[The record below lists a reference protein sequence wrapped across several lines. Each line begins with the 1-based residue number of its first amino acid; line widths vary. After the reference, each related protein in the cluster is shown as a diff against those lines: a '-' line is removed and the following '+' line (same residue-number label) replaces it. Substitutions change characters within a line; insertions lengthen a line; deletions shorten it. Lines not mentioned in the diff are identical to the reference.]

1 MTQIQLLD
9 DLGAEFARVT
19 ARPPRRAP
27 ARALAIAL
35 GAIVLL
41 AGVAYTV
48 PPTRAAIDD
57 IASSFEGWVGGNEDN
72 PPGRALRPD
81 DDAPDWVR
89 ETGGGR
95 VIAETAGA
103 KLFVT
108 RQHTENGTYLM
119 FWLGKAVGMGDTIDG
134 WHDMFKSSAVFV
146 LGAGSFEPKP
156 DAGSLL
162 VRRGLMDDKGH
173 IPFMGVTARS
183 VKRLELRYASGPPL
197 FADGIDGGFVMI
209 IDAWRRLDQLIAYN
223 AAGRELER
231 LDISDWDLRYVCDKE
246 PGICP

>member
-19 ARPPRRAP
+19 ARPPRRTGV
-27 ARALAIAL
+27 RALAIAL
-35 GAIVLL
+35 GALVLL
-41 AGVAYTV
+41 AGAAYTV

-57 IASSFEGWVGGNEDN
+57 IASSFEGWVGGDETN

-81 DDAPDWVR
+81 EDAPDWVR
-89 ETGGGR
+89 ESEGGR
-95 VIAETAGA
+95 VIAEAGGA
-103 KLFVT
+103 KLYVT

-119 FWLGKAVGMGDTIDG
+119 FVMGGTGAGDTIEG
-134 WHDMFKSSAVFV
+134 WHDTFKNHAVFL
-146 LGAGSFEPKP
+146 LGAGSFAPKP
-156 DAGSLL
+156 DSHSLL
-162 VRRGLMDDKGH
+162 AQRGLMDEQGH

-183 VKRLELRYASGPPL
+183 VKRLELRYESGPPV
-197 FADGIDGGFVMI
+197 FADGIDGGFVI
-209 IDAWRRLDQLIAYN
+209 IVDAWRRMDELIAYN

-231 LDISDWDLRYVCDKE
+231 VDISSFDLRYMCDKE